1 MKLAITICATR
12 DYLYAMPE
20 LAVRIQANLAYTARQ
35 FSAVL
40 LILSGDESP
49 ELKAMARKFTAIGR
63 GVEIQVEAQALPPS
77 AKNYGQTAQMMIA
90 AMRTRAFTAA
100 RAWEA
105 DACWSLD
112 SDVLPPENALECM
125 MGMLEF
131 DRGYYGV
138 AACPYPSQGGGD
150 FLCGRG
156 TPQHQI
162 LPDIYEDEYSPT
174 PRMARALAARKAQQ
188 ADAETRRA
196 DAARYRETHA
206 EWPAEMEDSFWRDRL
221 GSVDK
226 KIARLVKQMQRWKKC
241 WPAGSVFKRIAEG
254 KEWRRRGWL
263 SSAYPAIGIGAVVP
277 SDWCGMGC
285 TLMGHRAL
293 AAALLEGYRGEG
305 TEDLYI
311 VWKHWYPKALRI
323 ACITHAPC
331 DHVIRERAPD
341 GTQDLTRLRH
351 IQSFHENSGECVGH
365 LRTRNVAFGPIEA
378 NATTV

>member
-20 LAVRIQANLAYTARQ
+20 LAVRIQANLAYTTRK
-35 FSAVL
+35 FSAIH

-49 ELKAMARKFTAIGR
+49 ELEAIARKFSSIGR
-63 GVEIQVEAQALPPS
+63 GVEIHTETQTLPPS
-77 AKNYGQTAQMMIA
+77 AKNYDKPAQMMIA

-100 RAWEA
+100 RGLGA

-150 FLCGRG
+150 FLGGRG
-156 TPQHQI
+156 TPQRPI
-162 LPDIYEDEYSPT
+162 LPDVFEEERVIPK
-174 PRMARALAARKAQQ
+174 RMSLVLSARRERVEKS
-188 ADAETRRA
+188 AESE
-196 DAARYRETHA
+196 REK
-206 EWPAEMEDSFWRDRL
+206 E
-221 GSVDK
+221 
-226 KIARLVKQMQRWKKC
+226 WKKL
-241 WPAGSVFKRIAEG
+241 SRLEKRLEKMPPKGNIFERLAQA
-254 KEWRRRGWL
+254 KEWKRRGWL
-263 SSAYPAIGIGAVVP
+263 SSAYPAIGLGAVVP

-293 AAALLEGYRGEG
+293 ASALLEGYRGEG

-311 VWKHWYPKALRI
+311 VWRHWFPKGIRI

-331 DHVIRERAPD
+331 DHVIRERMPD
-341 GTQDLTRLRH
+341 GTQDITRLRH
-351 IQSFHENSGECVGH
+351 IQAFHEGSGECVGH
-365 LRTRNVAFGPIEA
+365 LRTRSVAFGPLESE
-378 NATTV
+378 